1 MVKTIILQKKFYQR
15 KNNRTTIEVDM
26 ENAKDQITLV
36 EIRERLV
43 RIETI
48 LEEQD
53 FRAVERSADDALALA
68 KKNEKAII
76 ELQSYV
82 KWFVMAVLG
91 AVVAAVC
98 ALVLK

>member
-1 MVKTIILQKKFYQR
+1 MS
-15 KNNRTTIEVDM
+15 DM
-26 ENAKDQITLV
+26 SANDQITLV

-53 FRAVERSADDALALA
+53 YKAVEKTADDALTLA
-68 KKNEKAII
+68 KKNDRAVAD
-76 ELQSYV
+76 LQSYV

-91 AVVAAVC
+91 AFIAAVC
-98 ALVLK
+98 ALVIK

>member
-1 MVKTIILQKKFYQR
+1 MS
-15 KNNRTTIEVDM
+15 DM
-26 ENAKDQITLV
+26 TANDQITLV

-53 FRAVERSADDALALA
+53 YKAVEKTADDALTLA
-68 KKNEKAII
+68 KKNDKAIAD
-76 ELQSYV
+76 LQSYV

-91 AVVAAVC
+91 AFIAAVC

>member
-1 MVKTIILQKKFYQR
+1 MK
-15 KNNRTTIEVDM
+15 VDM
-26 ENAKDQITLV
+26 DNKDQITLV

-53 FRAVERSADDALALA
+53 YKSVEKTADDALSLA
-68 KKNEKAII
+68 RKNEKAVV
-76 ELQSYV
+76 ELQSYI

-91 AVVAAVC
+91 AVIAAVC

>member
-1 MVKTIILQKKFYQR
+1 MKA
-15 KNNRTTIEVDM
+15 DM
-26 ENAKDQITLV
+26 EQNAQITLV

-53 FRAVERSADDALALA
+53 YKALQKMAEEA
-68 KKNEKAII
+68 YSMAQKNEKNVS

-91 AVVAAVC
+91 AFIAAIC
-98 ALVLK
+98 ALVFK

>member
-1 MVKTIILQKKFYQR
+1 M
-15 KNNRTTIEVDM
+15 VDM
-26 ENAKDQITLV
+26 ETKNPVTLI

-53 FRAVERSADDALALA
+53 YKAVERTAEEALALA
-68 KKNEKAII
+68 KKNEKAVG

-91 AVVAAVC
+91 AVIAAVC

>member
-1 MVKTIILQKKFYQR
+1 
-15 KNNRTTIEVDM
+15 M
-26 ENAKDQITLV
+26 ENTKDQITLI

-53 FRAVERSADDALALA
+53 FRAVERTADDALTLA
-68 KKNEKAII
+68 KKNEKAIA

>member
-1 MVKTIILQKKFYQR
+1 MLTKFYQR
-15 KNNRTTIEVDM
+15 KNSRITIEVDM

-53 FRAVERSADDALALA
+53 FRAVERSADDALVLA
-68 KKNEKAII
+68 KKNEKAIA

>member
-1 MVKTIILQKKFYQR
+1 MK
-15 KNNRTTIEVDM
+15 VDM
-26 ENAKDQITLV
+26 DTKDQITLV

-53 FRAVERSADDALALA
+53 YKAVEREAEEALALA
-68 KKNEKAII
+68 KKNEKAVV

-91 AVVAAVC
+91 AVIAAVC

>member
-1 MVKTIILQKKFYQR
+1 MTE
-15 KNNRTTIEVDM
+15 NN
-26 ENAKDQITLV
+26 QITLI
-36 EIRERLV
+36 EIKERLV

-53 FRAVERSADDALALA
+53 FKSVSKTADEALSMAQEN
-68 KKNEKAII
+68 KKDVS

-91 AVVAAVC
+91 AFIAAVC

>member
-1 MVKTIILQKKFYQR
+1 M
-15 KNNRTTIEVDM
+15 EDM
-26 ENAKDQITLV
+26 GTNAQITLV

-53 FRAVERSADDALALA
+53 YKALQKTAEEALTLA
-68 KKNEKAII
+68 QKNEKNVA

-82 KWFVMAVLG
+82 KWFVMAILG
-91 AVVAAVC
+91 SVIAAVL
-98 ALVLK
+98 ALVIK

>member
-1 MVKTIILQKKFYQR
+1 
-15 KNNRTTIEVDM
+15 M
-26 ENAKDQITLV
+26 EQNAQITLV

-53 FRAVERSADDALALA
+53 YKALQKTAEEALSLSQ
-68 KKNEKAII
+68 KNEKNVS

-91 AVVAAVC
+91 AFIAAIC
-98 ALVLK
+98 ALVFK

>member
-1 MVKTIILQKKFYQR
+1 M
-15 KNNRTTIEVDM
+15 NNRD
-26 ENAKDQITLV
+26 DQITLV

-48 LEEQD
+48 LESHDYQSLEKT
-53 FRAVERSADDALALA
+53 AESALAMA
-68 KKNEKAII
+68 EKNDKSIA

-91 AVVAAVC
+91 AFIAAVC

>member
-1 MVKTIILQKKFYQR
+1 M
-15 KNNRTTIEVDM
+15 NSN
-26 ENAKDQITLV
+26 DQITLI

-53 FRAVERSADDALALA
+53 YKTVSKTADDALSLA
-68 KKNEKAII
+68 TKNEKSIV
-76 ELQSYV
+76 ELQGYV

-91 AVVAAVC
+91 AFIAAVC
-98 ALVLK
+98 ALVFK

>member
-1 MVKTIILQKKFYQR
+1 MKTG
-15 KNNRTTIEVDM
+15 M
-26 ENAKDQITLV
+26 EQNAQITLV

-53 FRAVERSADDALALA
+53 YKALQKMAEEA
-68 KKNEKAII
+68 YSMSQKNEKNVS

-91 AVVAAVC
+91 AFIAAIC
-98 ALVLK
+98 ALVFK

>member
-1 MVKTIILQKKFYQR
+1 MET
-15 KNNRTTIEVDM
+15 DM
-26 ENAKDQITLV
+26 EQNAQITLV

-53 FRAVERSADDALALA
+53 YKALHKMSEEAYSMA
-68 KKNEKAII
+68 QKNEKNVA

-82 KWFVMAVLG
+82 KWFVMAILG
-91 AVVAAVC
+91 AFIAAIC

>member
-1 MVKTIILQKKFYQR
+1 MT
-15 KNNRTTIEVDM
+15 NNTQ
-26 ENAKDQITLV
+26 DQITLI

-53 FRAVERSADDALALA
+53 YKALEKTAEEAMAIAQRNNQHVE
-68 KKNEKAII
+68 
-76 ELQSYV
+76 ELRGYV

-91 AVVAAVC
+91 AVITAVM

>member
-1 MVKTIILQKKFYQR
+1 MKT
-15 KNNRTTIEVDM
+15 DM
-26 ENAKDQITLV
+26 EQNAQITLV

-53 FRAVERSADDALALA
+53 YKALQKTAEEA
-68 KKNEKAII
+68 YSMAQKNEKSVS

-91 AVVAAVC
+91 AFIAAIC
-98 ALVLK
+98 ALVFK

>member
-1 MVKTIILQKKFYQR
+1 MKT
-15 KNNRTTIEVDM
+15 DM
-26 ENAKDQITLV
+26 EQNAQITLV

-53 FRAVERSADDALALA
+53 YKALQKTAEEA
-68 KKNEKAII
+68 YSMAQKNEKNVS

-91 AVVAAVC
+91 AFIAAIC
-98 ALVLK
+98 ALVFK

>member
-1 MVKTIILQKKFYQR
+1 M
-15 KNNRTTIEVDM
+15 EDM
-26 ENAKDQITLV
+26 GTNAQITLV

-53 FRAVERSADDALALA
+53 YKALQKTAEEALALA
-68 KKNEKAII
+68 QKNEKNIA

-82 KWFVMAVLG
+82 KWFVMAILG
-91 AVVAAVC
+91 SVIAAVL
-98 ALVLK
+98 ALVIK

>member
-1 MVKTIILQKKFYQR
+1 MP
-15 KNNRTTIEVDM
+15 DM
-26 ENAKDQITLV
+26 SANDQITLV

-53 FRAVERSADDALALA
+53 YKAVEKTADDALTLA
-68 KKNEKAII
+68 KKNDKAIAD
-76 ELQSYV
+76 LQSYV

-91 AVVAAVC
+91 AFIAAVC

>member
-1 MVKTIILQKKFYQR
+1 MT
-15 KNNRTTIEVDM
+15 NNTQ
-26 ENAKDQITLV
+26 DQITLI

-53 FRAVERSADDALALA
+53 YKAVQKTADDALDMATR
-68 KKNEKAII
+68 NNQHVE
-76 ELQSYV
+76 ELRGYV

-91 AVVAAVC
+91 SLITAVM